1 MFKHFFKT
9 FRKKDDRTVR
19 LIGKSCTL
27 RTFHEGDAKQL
38 AYLMARNK
46 YFWSTYE
53 PLQREDFYTEETQY
67 KKIIE
72 SLQLKAM
79 GREYTFGIF
88 TLDGRQLIGHI
99 SLYGIK
105 RFPYSSAFVG
115 YAMDEH
121 YTGKGIATEAVK
133 LVIQFAFD
141 YLNLHRI
148 EAFIAPE
155 NKKSIRVVEKMG
167 FQQEGLMRELL
178 YINGKWVDHYMYA
191 LLQHERN

>member
-19 LIGKSCTL
+19 LIGESCTL